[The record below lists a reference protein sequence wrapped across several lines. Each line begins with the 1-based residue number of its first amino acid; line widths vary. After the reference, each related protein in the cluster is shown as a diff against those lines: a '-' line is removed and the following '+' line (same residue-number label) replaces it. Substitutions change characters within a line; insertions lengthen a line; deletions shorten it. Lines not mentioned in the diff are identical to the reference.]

1 MLEGNMEGEAKHC
14 DKSESAMMDMRAE
27 QPTPS
32 QQPDPL
38 LLPFLQATDEAVS
51 QRAVERLVHE
61 HAEPVIQGVI
71 RRKMGVA
78 LRSRLSGR
86 QSQDEQWAEDVRGEV
101 IVQLLTRLRDLKS
114 RPNGEVISSWRG
126 YVAVT
131 AYRACDKH
139 LRQKYPQRWSLK
151 NRLRYLL
158 THQPGLALW
167 ASGEGDWCCG
177 FAVWRDQQKTAV
189 RTGRLQQL
197 CDNPQSLARTA
208 LPQEDLARM
217 DPRALLAAIFNHL
230 TQPIELD
237 DLVNIVADLQGIRD
251 EMPTSG
257 YATTDA
263 HDKASDLIEQVRD
276 RGAGIDEE
284 LSQRAYL
291 EHLWSEIRQLPP
303 RQRVAL
309 LLNLRDGQGRGVIA
323 LLPLTGVATLR
334 QIADALD
341 MSAEKFAALWND
353 LPLDD
358 NTIAEHLNLTRQQVI
373 NLRKVARERL
383 ARRMRVFE
391 EETP

>member
-1 MLEGNMEGEAKHC
+1 MGGNTPREAKHG
-14 DKSESAMMDMRAE
+14 DESESAMMDIMLE
-27 QPTPS
+27 QLTPS

-51 QRAVERLVHE
+51 QRVVERLVHE

-71 RRKMGVA
+71 RRKMGVS

-158 THQPGLALW
+158 THQSGFALW
-167 ASGEGDWCCG
+167 ESGEGDWCCG

-197 CDNPQSLARTA
+197 CDNPQGFARAA
-208 LPQEDLARM
+208 LPQEDVARM
-217 DPRALLAAIFNHL
+217 DPRALLAAIFNYL
-230 TQPIELD
+230 THPIELD
-237 DLVNIVADLQGIRD
+237 DLVNVVADLQGIRD
-251 EMPTSG
+251 E
-257 YATTDA
+257 ATITTTAVSDA
-263 HDKASDLIEQVRD
+263 HDKAGDLIEQVRD
-276 RGAGIDEE
+276 SGAGIDEE

-303 RQRVAL
+303 RQRAAL

-334 QIADALD
+334 QIAEALD

-358 NTIAEHLNLTRQQVI
+358 NTIAEHLSLTRQQVI

-383 ARRMRVFE
+383 ARRMRTFE
-391 EETP
+391 ETE

>member
-1 MLEGNMEGEAKHC
+1 MPML
-14 DKSESAMMDMRAE
+14 E

-51 QRAVERLVHE
+51 QRVVERLVHE

-71 RRKMGVA
+71 RRKMGVS

-86 QSQDEQWAEDVRGEV
+86 QSEDEQWAEDVRGEV

-114 RPNGEVISSWRG
+114 RPNGEIISSWRG

-158 THQPGLALW
+158 THQSGFALW
-167 ASGEGDWCCG
+167 ESGGGDWCCG
-177 FAVWRDQQKTAV
+177 FAVWRDQQKTVV

-197 CDNPQSLARTA
+197 CDNPRVFARAA
-208 LPQEDLARM
+208 LPQEDVARM

-230 TQPIELD
+230 AQPIELD
-237 DLVNIVADLQGIRD
+237 DLVNVVAELQGIRD
-251 EMPTSG
+251 E
-257 YATTDA
+257 ATITTTAISDA
-263 HDKASDLIEQVRD
+263 HDKAGDLIEQVRD
-276 RGAGIDEE
+276 SGAGIDEE

-291 EHLWSEIRQLPP
+291 GHLWSEIRQLPP
-303 RQRVAL
+303 RQRAAL

-334 QIADALD
+334 QIANALD

-358 NTIAEHLNLTRQQVI
+358 NTIAEHLSLTRQQVI

-383 ARRMRVFE
+383 ARRMRAFE
-391 EETP
+391 ETE

>member
-1 MLEGNMEGEAKHC
+1 MMDIMLE
-14 DKSESAMMDMRAE
+14 
-27 QPTPS
+27 QLTPS

-51 QRAVERLVHE
+51 QRVVERLVHE

-71 RRKMGVA
+71 RRKMGVS

-158 THQPGLALW
+158 THQSGFALW
-167 ASGEGDWCCG
+167 ESGEGDWCCG

-197 CDNPQSLARTA
+197 CDNPQGFARAA
-208 LPQEDLARM
+208 LPQEDVARM
-217 DPRALLAAIFNHL
+217 DPRALLAAIFNYL
-230 TQPIELD
+230 THPIELD
-237 DLVNIVADLQGIRD
+237 DLVNVVADLQGIRD
-251 EMPTSG
+251 E
-257 YATTDA
+257 ATITTTAVSDA
-263 HDKASDLIEQVRD
+263 HDKAGDLIEQVRD
-276 RGAGIDEE
+276 SGAGIDEE

-303 RQRVAL
+303 RQRAAL

-334 QIADALD
+334 QIAEALD

-358 NTIAEHLNLTRQQVI
+358 NTIAEHLSLTRQQVI

-383 ARRMRVFE
+383 ARRMRTFE
-391 EETP
+391 ETE